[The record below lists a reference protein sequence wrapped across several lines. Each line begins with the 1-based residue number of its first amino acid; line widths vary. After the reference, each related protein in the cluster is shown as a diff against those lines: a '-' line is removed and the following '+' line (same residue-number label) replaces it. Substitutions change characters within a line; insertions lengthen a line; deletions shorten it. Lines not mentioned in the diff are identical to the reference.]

1 MCSLSATCEQPA
13 ELVVHGRGFVDPQDV
28 RCRVGGAEGPD
39 GANGFGAIWLDDA
52 TIQCNAMAAAPTV
65 IDPAVGAVLDVEVSI
80 DGGSTWTRA
89 TPEASYTVPCTRP
102 PASPPSPPSPPPSP
116 PPPPDPC
123 VLLDGR
129 TDLRADPSRDEK
141 EKWCYTV
148 CHSTDD
154 WP

>member
-65 IDPAVGAVLDVEVSI
+65 IDPAVGAVLAVEVSI

-89 TPEASYTVPCTRP
+89 TPRASTGRW
-102 PASPPSPPSPPPSP
+102 PAAS
-116 PPPPDPC
+116 
-123 VLLDGR
+123 
-129 TDLRADPSRDEK
+129 A
-141 EKWCYTV
+141 
-148 CHSTDD
+148 
-154 WP
+154 